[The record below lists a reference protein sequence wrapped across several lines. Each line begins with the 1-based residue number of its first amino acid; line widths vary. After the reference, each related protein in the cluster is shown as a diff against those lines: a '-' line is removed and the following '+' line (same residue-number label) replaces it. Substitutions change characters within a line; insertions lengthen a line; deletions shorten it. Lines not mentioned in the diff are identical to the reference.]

1 MYDDSICNI
10 FAKAI
15 YELVTSCPKDILQP
29 RHVQEIV
36 VDFMQQAVEKIDRTR
51 GLAGRLLCQM
61 IHLEP
66 PLPQIQ
72 RHDKLKE
79 VFPAD
84 ANTVL
89 WLFAD
94 HTFPMFCSLLEYP
107 EYSKRILLGL
117 SASIGQLTESLIK
130 YASAALFQFLRSHS
144 NDTQRLCREIA
155 SNFEE
160 NLLNE
165 RVTYPMLN
173 FLDIIIASG
182 K

>member
-1 MYDDSICNI
+1 MHD
-10 FAKAI
+10 
-15 YELVTSCPKDILQP
+15 VIL
-29 RHVQEIV
+29 
-36 VDFMQQAVEKIDRTR
+36 DFMQQSVEKIDRTR
-51 GLAGRLLCQM
+51 GLAGRLFCQL

-66 PLPQIQ
+66 RLPHIQ
-72 RHDKLKE
+72 HHDRLRE
-79 VFPAD
+79 IFPAD
-84 ANTVL
+84 AKTVL

-94 HTFPMFCSLLEYP
+94 HTFPLFCALLELP

-130 YASAALFQFLRSHS
+130 YSSAAFFQFLRSHPS
-144 NDTQRLCREIA
+144 DVPRLCNEIVM
-155 SNFEE
+155 NFEE

-182 K
+182 I

>member
-1 MYDDSICNI
+1 M
-10 FAKAI
+10 
-15 YELVTSCPKDILQP
+15 L
-29 RHVQEIV
+29 
-36 VDFMQQAVEKIDRTR
+36 DFMQQSVEKIDRTR
-51 GLAGRLLCQM
+51 GLAGRLLCQV
-61 IHLEP
+61 IHMEP
-66 PLPQIQ
+66 RVPHIHH
-72 RHDKLKE
+72 HDRLRE
-79 VFPAD
+79 IFPAD

-94 HTFPMFCSLLEYP
+94 HTFPLFCSLLELP

-130 YASAALFQFLRSHS
+130 YSSAALFQFLRSHPAEIV
-144 NDTQRLCREIA
+144 RLCKEIVE
-155 SNFEE
+155 NFEE

-182 K
+182 KFLKYVLQKSNFNNLLHI